1 MYGGVVQIV
10 IDRTTDI
17 VVAGIREWD
26 RANGGILA
34 GPGGTSFPLDPVAN
48 EWFLRTDTNEL
59 YRRDATNTSWILI
72 SSVGGALYTENLH
85 VSSTEYVSVG
95 NKTTDRKIVLDYSY
109 ALPIANRSMV
119 GTLII
124 HHDGTDVEIS
134 NEYSVMTNEFD
145 DVVITGEILLDDIRL
160 KIVTPALIENPV
172 LQYKRAVIPA

>member
-26 RANGGILA
+26 RANGGIMI
-34 GPGGTSFPLDPVAN
+34 GPGGTSFPATPEAN

-59 YRRDATNTSWILI
+59 YRRDSSNSNWILI
-72 SSVGGALYTENLH
+72 SSVGGVLYTENLH
-85 VSSTEYVSVG
+85 VSSTEYVAVG
-95 NKTTDRKIVLDYSY
+95 NKTIDRKIVLNYSY
-109 ALPIANRSMV
+109 SLPIANRSMV
-119 GTLII
+119 GNLII
-124 HHDGTDVEIS
+124 HHNGVDVEIS

-145 DVVITGEILLDDIRL
+145 DVEITGEILLDDILL

-172 LQYKRAVIPA
+172 LQYKRTVIPV